1 MHLTVKK
8 IHVIR
13 NKVNEIIE
21 KKQLK
26 INCPEIIAVSKTFPS
41 SIVLPLLESGHIH
54 FGESKV
60 QEAIAKWSGLKKK
73 YLNIKLH
80 FVGKLQSN
88 KVKKAIQFFDY
99 IHSLDSEKLALSL
112 DKYQKVMKKKV
123 NFFIQVN
130 VGNEVQ
136 KNGIMLN
143 DLKDF
148 YNYCTNVLSL
158 DVVGLMC
165 LPPLVGNSEKYFK
178 ILKSASDS
186 LNLKNLSIGMTHD
199 YDKAIL
205 HGSTYLRLGT
215 AIFGKRK
222 FNQ

>member
-1 MHLTVKK
+1 
-8 IHVIR
+8 
-13 NKVNEIIE
+13 
-21 KKQLK
+21 
-26 INCPEIIAVSKTFPS
+26 
-41 SIVLPLLESGHIH
+41 
-54 FGESKV
+54 
-60 QEAIAKWSGLKKK
+60 
-73 YLNIKLH
+73 
-80 FVGKLQSN
+80 
-88 KVKKAIQFFDY
+88 
-99 IHSLDSEKLALSL
+99 
-112 DKYQKVMKKKV
+112 
-123 NFFIQVN
+123 
-130 VGNEVQ
+130 
-136 KNGIMLN
+136 MLN

-158 DVVGLMC
+158 HVVGLMC
-165 LPPLVGNSEKYFK
+165 LPPLVQNSEKYFK